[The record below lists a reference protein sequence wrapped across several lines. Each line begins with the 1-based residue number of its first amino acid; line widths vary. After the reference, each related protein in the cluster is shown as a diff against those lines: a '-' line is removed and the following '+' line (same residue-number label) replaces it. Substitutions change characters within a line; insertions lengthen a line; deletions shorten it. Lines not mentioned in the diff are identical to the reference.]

1 MPDSNLSGLFIGL
14 ATLDIVYSV
23 EGMPARNSKTVAKRQ
38 ELYAGGPASNA
49 AATFSVLGGSAT
61 LATIIGCHS
70 LADAIRDDLAGCGV
84 RILDL
89 LAGSALE
96 PSLSSIFV
104 NSNTGERAVVSANAA
119 RLPIAPFDSSLID
132 AASAQI
138 LLVDGHLMDAAC
150 VASARANQLGMT
162 TVLDGGSWKQGTER
176 LLKSVDVAIC
186 SQDFRAP
193 GTASEEQVIEY
204 LRDLGVRRGA
214 ITRGAEAIH
223 FWDGSLVST
232 LPIPETKV
240 VDTSGAG
247 DVFHGAFCYRYCAG
261 AKLSES
267 LLYAAEIA
275 SLKCRSFGTR
285 DWIKDYAT
293 VSV

>member
-1 MPDSNLSGLFIGL
+1 VPDSNLSGLFIGL

-23 EGMPARNSKTVAKRQ
+23 EGIPARNSKTVAKRQ

-49 AATFSVLGGSAT
+49 AATFSALGGSAT
-61 LATIIGCHS
+61 LATMIGCHP
-70 LADAIRDDLAGCGV
+70 LADAIRDDLVGCGV

-89 LAGSALE
+89 SAGIALE
-96 PSLSSIFV
+96 PSFSSIFV
-104 NSNTGERAVVSANAA
+104 NGNTGERAVVSANAA
-119 RLPIAPFDSSLID
+119 RLPIPPFDSSLID
-132 AASAQI
+132 DASAKI

-150 VASARANQLGMT
+150 VASARARQLGMT

-176 LLKSVDVAIC
+176 LLKSIDVAIC
-186 SQDFRAP
+186 SQDFRVP
-193 GTASEEQVIEY
+193 GTESEEQVIEY
-204 LRDLGVRRGA
+204 LRGIGVRRGA
-214 ITRGAEAIH
+214 ITRGGEAIH
-223 FWDGSLVST
+223 FWEDGLVSS

-247 DVFHGAFCYRYCAG
+247 DVFHGAFCYRYCDG
-261 AKLSES
+261 AKLAES

-285 DWIKDYAT
+285 DWMKDYAT
-293 VSV
+293 VSA

>member
-1 MPDSNLSGLFIGL
+1 VPDNKLGGLFIGL
-14 ATLDIVYSV
+14 ATLDIFYGVD
-23 EGMPARNSKTVAKRQ
+23 GMPARNSKTVAKRQ

-49 AATFSVLGGSAT
+49 AATFSALGGSAT
-61 LATIIGCHS
+61 LATIIGRHP
-70 LADAIRDDLAGCGV
+70 LAGAIRDDLVGCGV
-84 RILDL
+84 QIFDL
-89 LAGSALE
+89 SADISLE
-96 PSLSSIFV
+96 PSFSSIFV
-104 NSNTGERAVVSANAA
+104 NGNTGERAVVSANAA
-119 RLPIAPFDSSLID
+119 RLPVPPLDSSLVD
-132 AASAQI
+132 TAGAQI

-150 VASARANQLGMT
+150 LASTRANQLGMT

-176 LLKSVDVAIC
+176 LLKSIDVAIC

-193 GTASEEQVIEY
+193 GTTSERHLIEY

-214 ITRGAEAIH
+214 ITRGGEAIR
-223 FWDGSLVST
+223 FWDNGPVLD

-261 AKLSES
+261 ARFAES
-267 LLYAAEIA
+267 LHYAAEVA

-285 DWIKDYAT
+285 RWMKDYAA